1 MARFIATSGSY
12 FDPMSYEE
20 LAKPLDYAQERHDK
34 AADAYEALSAET
46 SALER
51 YISQNEDDV
60 QARALYDNYMK
71 KLNTLQTNLW
81 TSGVT
86 GATRRELAEARSAYA
101 SDIARLQ
108 TAIQRRQEQSKAYW
122 DAKHNHPDLVL
133 GADPGRSGLDLY
145 LNDDNYGSDYYSYSG
160 TSFMNEVG
168 TDAKAL
174 ASDLVRRLGYDR
186 SSIPGY
192 ITRIERTGFT
202 SGEVDEASAAVR
214 DALKSGDRSFGNLSE
229 PSRLLAK
236 TLISHLDSTGALG
249 KLDSGEL
256 DRLLEYGRAG
266 LSQAIGKVEMKDF
279 NDKEY
284 DAEQAMMR
292 KYGSGI
298 PQQESG
304 GYSFNSLLQSL
315 ESSGF
320 SDLSKSLHKVN
331 KHYDH
336 DIPFTTADGNPIT
349 VSDAWTM
356 TELVYN
362 PEIRKRTR
370 QQFGGLDIALP
381 GNKTGRIGEQ
391 TGYITDRN
399 GERQELKTR
408 DLPDKVCDELGVPH
422 GSVGIYCKGHIQ
434 KGMTIKF
441 NQARLEYE
449 AHLDRIRKNNPD
461 MDLDDYAISPKKER
475 DLREKYEIDPDVD
488 SSDISSII
496 STKEIVGEYSPA
508 MLVSTDS
515 GDDYARDNFGR
526 ALIASFNNKKK
537 QISKGSPFAFYEVG
551 KGGISVSQKGET
563 DIKSVLGEKPDPKT
577 ITHISIL
584 PQDVANGAGV
594 GRPQIRFAST
604 ASPGKTWVT
613 DASMLGT
620 QVYNAL
626 KTPVYGNDAGPFAGY
641 SVSDAVAYMMMPLL
655 SPEKMMSMSD
665 NQSAEWAVGMYG
677 LLNYGNNGSAPKG
690 PMLYNGNQPIY
701 VTGRDIVRNGALRA
715 KLYGSVVDYINSA
728 VRSARDVNSNEHGQ
742 WKGNSSTKS
751 PDFE

>member
-12 FDPMSYEE
+12 FDPMTYDE

-34 AADAYEALSAET
+34 AAEAYDALSAET

-51 YISQNEDDV
+51 YISNNEDDV

-71 KLNTLQTNLW
+71 KLKTLQTNLW

-86 GATRRELAEARSAYA
+86 GATRRELAEARSAYT

-108 TAIQRRQEQSKAYW
+108 TAIQRRQELSKAYW

-133 GADPGRSGLDLY
+133 GVDPGKSGLDLY
-145 LNDDNYGSDYYSYSG
+145 LEDDNYGSDYYSYSG

-229 PSRLLAK
+229 PSRLLAN
-236 TLISHLDSTGALG
+236 TLISHLDSTGAIG

-256 DRLLEYGRAG
+256 DRLVEYGRAG

-284 DAEQAMMR
+284 DAEQALR
-292 KYGSGI
+292 NKYGIGV
-298 PQQESG
+298 PPQESD
-304 GYSFNSLLQSL
+304 GYSFNSILESL
-315 ESSGF
+315 ESSGA

-336 DIPFTTADGNPIT
+336 DIPFTTADGNPMT

-362 PEIRKRTR
+362 PEIRKKTR

-408 DLPDKVCDELGVPH
+408 DLSDKVCDELGVPH

-434 KGMTIKF
+434 KGMTIRF
-441 NQARLEYE
+441 NKARLEYE
-449 AHLDRIRKNNPD
+449 AHIDKIKKNNPD
-461 MDLDDYAISPKKER
+461 MDLDDYAISPKKEKQ
-475 DLREKYEIDPDVD
+475 LREKYDIGPDVD
-488 SSDISSII
+488 SSDISSVIF
-496 STKEIVGEYSPA
+496 TKEIVGEYSPA
-508 MLVSTDS
+508 MLVSTDP
-515 GDDYARDNFGR
+515 GDDYARDAFGR
-526 ALIASFNNKKK
+526 ALVSMSNKKAGH
-537 QISKGSPFAFYEVG
+537 ISKGSPFAFYEVG
-551 KGGISVSQKGET
+551 EGGISVAQEGET
-563 DIKSVLGEKPDPKT
+563 DMKKVFGEKPDPKT
-577 ITHISIL
+577 ITDISFL
-584 PQDVANGAGV
+584 PQDVAKGAGA
-594 GRPQIRFAST
+594 GRPQVRFSTT
-604 ASPGKTWVT
+604 ASPGKVWAT
-613 DASMLGT
+613 DASLLGT

-641 SVSDAVAYMMMPLL
+641 SASDAVAYMMMPLL

-665 NQSAEWAVGMYG
+665 TQSAEWAAGMYS
-677 LLNYGNNGSAPKG
+677 LFNYGNTGSIPVG
-690 PMLYNGNQPIY
+690 PVLYNGNQPIY
-701 VTGRDIVRNGALRA
+701 VTGKDIVRNSALRA
-715 KLYGSVVDYINSA
+715 RLYGNVVDYISKA
-728 VRSARDVNSNEHGQ
+728 VRSVRDVSSNEHGQ

-751 PDFE
+751 PYFE